1 MATTPSLPRTSAEVA
16 QEAQHPL
23 APANAY
29 AIPIRTTML
38 GLLGVALVALGGTGA
53 GATLKRDPLIADT
66 TLSWIRYGHGH
77 DLATMILYLGL
88 GLVIWAW
95 IRLGRL
101 IRWGQVS
108 TFAVLVAIAAWTL
121 PLLFAPPLFSKD
133 IYSYLAQGQLAL
145 TGFDPYAIGPAVLQS
160 TLSENVSWVWQHTP
174 APYGPLFI
182 LVAKAVVWATNASVV
197 GGVVAMRLVLAG
209 GLVLLCWALP
219 GLARHLGGRADVALW
234 LAAANPL
241 ILIHLIGGAHND
253 MLMVGLMAAGVLLVL
268 DRRHVLG
275 FALVALA
282 FSVKATAVVVI
293 PFLVWVWAARLDGD
307 QRKRF
312 KKAVGGG
319 AVVFVGVFVACTLV
333 AGVSLGW
340 IPALRSS
347 SMIINWLSI
356 PSAIGDFVRMVVNW
370 FVRVDG
376 GIFLGVAR
384 ALGSILLLWIAW
396 KQWRAAKDGG
406 PEAIRRAAIT
416 MLAVALLSPATLPWY
431 FSWPLALAAGL
442 AWTTGGLVVIS
453 LASVFLLLVTFPNG
467 DTALYS
473 WGFLTFALAVSIV
486 AARSLVRPDPFGLS
500 SRYE

>member
-1 MATTPSLPRTSAEVA
+1 MATTPSLSRTRTTALDA
-16 QEAQHPL
+16 AR
-23 APANAY
+23 ANAY
-29 AIPIRTTML
+29 AIPVRTTML
-38 GLLGVALVALGGTGA
+38 GVLGVALVAIGGTGA

-66 TLSWIRYGHGH
+66 SLSWIRYGHGQ
-77 DLATMILYLGL
+77 DLASMLLYLGL

-101 IRWGQVS
+101 VRWGQVS
-108 TFAVLVAIAAWTL
+108 SFAVLVAVAAWTM

-145 TGFDPYAIGPAVLQS
+145 TGFDPYAVGPSVLQS

-182 LVAKAVVWATNASVV
+182 LVAKAIVWATGGSVI
-197 GGVVAMRLVLAG
+197 GGVVAMRLALAV
-209 GLVLLCWALP
+209 GLALLCWALP
-219 GLARHLGGRADVALW
+219 GLARHLGGRGDVALW

-241 ILIHLIGGAHND
+241 ILVHLVGGAHND
-253 MLMVGLMAAGVLLVL
+253 LLMVGLMAAGVLLVL
-268 DRRHVLG
+268 DHRHVSG

-282 FSVKATAVVVI
+282 FSVKATAVVVV
-293 PFLVWVWAARLDGD
+293 PFLIWVWAARLDGD

-312 KKAVGGG
+312 QKALG
-319 AVVFVGVFVACTLV
+319 AGAAVFLGVFAACTLV
-333 AGVSLGW
+333 AGVGLGW

-347 SMIINWLSI
+347 SMIVNWLSI
-356 PSAIGDFVRMVVNW
+356 PSAVGDFVRMIVNW
-370 FVRVDG
+370 FVHVDG
-376 GIFLGVAR
+376 GIFMGVAR
-384 ALGSILLLWIAW
+384 ALGSILLLFIAW
-396 KQWRAAKDGG
+396 RQWRAAREGG
-406 PEAIRRAAIT
+406 PNAIRCAAIT

-442 AWTTGGLVVIS
+442 TWTTKGQVTVV

-473 WGFLTFALAVSIV
+473 WGFLTLALAVSV
-486 AARSLVRPDPFGLS
+486 LAARSLVKPDPFGLS
-500 SRYE
+500 TRYE